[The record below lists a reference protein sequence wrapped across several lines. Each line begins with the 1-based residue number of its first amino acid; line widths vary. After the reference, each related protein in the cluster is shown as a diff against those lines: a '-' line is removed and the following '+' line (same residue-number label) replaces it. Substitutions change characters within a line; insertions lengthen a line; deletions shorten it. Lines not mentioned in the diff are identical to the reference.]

1 VTEADARAV
10 MGGFAECL
18 NRQDWAGLAAFVHP
32 EIVWE
37 YPQSGERFRGLANVR
52 AQFEN
57 YPGLEP
63 GSTRLE
69 EIVGGT
75 QYALTQM
82 YTVVPVEGSGDRG
95 VAINRAA
102 YPDGSVWYA
111 INIYELRD
119 GLIARSR
126 SYFAPI
132 FDAPD
137 WRAPYREAP

>member
-1 VTEADARAV
+1 MAYSGYDHSPRRS
-10 MGGFAECL
+10 AEP
-18 NRQDWAGLAAFVHP
+18 H
-32 EIVWE
+32 
-37 YPQSGERFRGLANVR
+37 RGLANVR

-132 FDAPD
+132 FNAPD
-137 WRAPYREAP
+137 WRAPFREAP